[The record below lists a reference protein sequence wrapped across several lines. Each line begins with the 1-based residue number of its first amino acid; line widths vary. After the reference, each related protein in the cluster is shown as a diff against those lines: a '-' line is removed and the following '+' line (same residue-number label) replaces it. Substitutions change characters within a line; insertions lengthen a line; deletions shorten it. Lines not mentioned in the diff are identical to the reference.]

1 MNYAIIEYM
10 LGLILFLEG
19 IFLSLPVLCSFIY
32 HEEEGMPFL
41 IMAALCFLLS
51 FVATHKKPTQTT
63 FFLREGCVTTAL
75 SWIVLSLVGAIPFIM
90 TREIPSYLDA
100 LFETVSGFT
109 TTGASIVPNV
119 EEMSHTALLWRSFT
133 HWIGGMGVLVFLLA
147 IIPLT
152 GGSPI
157 NLMRAESP
165 GPSVGK
171 LAPKIRFTARILY
184 GIYVAITVIMFI
196 LLVIFGMPVFDA
208 ICTALGTAGTGGF
221 GVKAD
226 SITGYSVPLQ
236 WIITV
241 FMILFGINFNAY
253 YLILLREFKKALALE
268 EVRAYLCIIVFST
281 AIISWNILYSC
292 RNLFDAV
299 TKAAFQVGSII
310 TTTGFCTA
318 DFDQWPSLSKS
329 LLVLLMFV
337 GACAGSTGGGSKVSR
352 LLIIIKAIHL
362 EIFSG
367 IHPKSVRHIKMDNR
381 TVDDEML
388 HGVFTYYSAYFI
400 IFSLSTIP
408 LFAEGCDLVT
418 GFTAVVAT
426 FNNIGP
432 GLSAVGPAANFADL
446 GNLSKCVLIFDM
458 LAGRL
463 EIYPMLVL
471 FSPSLWK
478 EL

>member
-1 MNYAIIEYM
+1 
-10 LGLILFLEG
+10 
-19 IFLSLPVLCSFIY
+19 
-32 HEEEGMPFL
+32 
-41 IMAALCFLLS
+41 
-51 FVATHKKPTQTT
+51 
-63 FFLREGCVTTAL
+63 
-75 SWIVLSLVGAIPFIM
+75 
-90 TREIPSYLDA
+90 
-100 LFETVSGFT
+100 
-109 TTGASIVPNV
+109 
-119 EEMSHTALLWRSFT
+119 
-133 HWIGGMGVLVFLLA
+133 
-147 IIPLT
+147 
-152 GGSPI
+152 
-157 NLMRAESP
+157 
-165 GPSVGK
+165 
-171 LAPKIRFTARILY
+171 
-184 GIYVAITVIMFI
+184 
-196 LLVIFGMPVFDA
+196 
-208 ICTALGTAGTGGF
+208 
-221 GVKAD
+221 
-226 SITGYSVPLQ
+226 
-236 WIITV
+236 
-241 FMILFGINFNAY
+241 
-253 YLILLREFKKALALE
+253 
-268 EVRAYLCIIVFST
+268 
-281 AIISWNILYSC
+281 
-292 RNLFDAV
+292 
-299 TKAAFQVGSII
+299 
-310 TTTGFCTA
+310 
-318 DFDQWPSLSKS
+318 
-329 LLVLLMFV
+329 MFV